1 MARMRALNNL
11 DQPADQGDLPYNEPQ
26 VGYQGPP
33 LTTPPP
39 QQFDFMDRSNTGPG
53 PEDRH
58 PEDKAG
64 EVNRGSYG
72 PRENFDNMGGA
83 EAAPS
88 RPRTPTPMAGST
100 FSPAMPP
107 VGGVIPFTPMG
118 DTSGVSLAKGRLFG
132 RQGGL
137 TGGGLGV
144 PLDPVADESQDPI
157 STLIKLLMGGGQKG
171 Y

>member
-1 MARMRALNNL
+1 MAKMRPLANLN
-11 DQPADQGDLPYNEPQ
+11 QPGDQGDLPYNEPQ

-33 LTTPPP
+33 LTAAPPP
-39 QQFDFMDRSNTGPG
+39 QLEFQDRSNTGPG
-53 PEDRH
+53 PDNRA

-100 FSPAMPP
+100 FTPP
-107 VGGVIPFTPMG
+107 PPTGGVIPFAPMG

-144 PLDPVADESQDPI
+144 PLDPVADEAQDPI